1 MAYGSYKNLE
11 KRSESYKELSK
22 KAFAILNDPEY
33 NGYQCG
39 LVLIV
44 YELFNKTFN
53 GSGIN
58 SYNQQIANELQ

>member
-1 MAYGSYKNLE
+1 ME
-11 KRSESYKELSK
+11 KRSESYKVLSK